1 MTDLALPAASPVTP
15 AHSVLRRF
23 LSLALI
29 HGVLIAGAIFMLA
42 PFIWMLVTS
51 IKPPAEIFS
60 AEISLWPKQF
70 YGVENFSFAME
81 KAPLLR
87 FALNGVILCGGILIV
102 QLLVAIPCAYAIA
115 KLKFRAARLMMVLV
129 MLGLLVPIH
138 ATALPLYVAFD
149 RLAVLNSYTALVAPF
164 SISVFA
170 IFLFLQFFRAIPDD
184 LIHAARLDG
193 MSEIGIVA
201 RVVVPNAWPAITAFA
216 IFSVVAHW
224 NDLFWPLVVVTNQ
237 NYATP
242 PLGLLYFR
250 AAEAGDDYGAL
261 MAATLIITLPL
272 VAAFLVAQKR
282 FVEGIT
288 MTGLK
293 G

>member
-1 MTDLALPAASPVTP
+1 MTHSGFSLGRLLRLALLSFGA
-15 AHSVLRRF
+15 LLF
-23 LSLALI
+23 LAPY
-29 HGVLIAGAIFMLA
+29 IFMLA
-42 PFIWMLVTS
+42 TAS
-51 IKPPAEIFS
+51 KSQSEIFTS
-60 AEISLWPKQF
+60 SLSLIPEHWFLLQNVTK
-70 YGVENFSFAME
+70 AMT
-81 KAPLLR
+81 KVNMSGLL
-87 FALNGVILCGGILIV
+87 FNGVVVCGLILFFQVLIAV
-102 QLLVAIPCAYAIA
+102 PCAYALA
-115 KLKFRAARLMMVLV
+115 KLNFRAAQLMMALV

-138 ATALPLYVAFD
+138 ATALPLYVAFNS
-149 RLAVLNSYTALVAPF
+149 LSILNSYTALVAPF
-164 SISVFA
+164 SISVFG
-170 IFLFLQFFRAIPDD
+170 IFLFLQFFRAMPDD

-201 RVVVPNAWPAITAFA
+201 RVIVPNAWPAITAFA
-216 IFSVVAHW
+216 IFSVVGHW
-224 NDLFWPLVVVTNQ
+224 NDLYWPLIVVTNQ
-237 NYATP
+237 AYATP

-272 VAAFLVAQKR
+272 LLAFLFAQKR

>member
-1 MTDLALPAASPVTP
+1 MTNDTLSLGRILRL
-15 AHSVLRRF
+15 SVLSIGAIVF
-23 LSLALI
+23 LAPYIFMISTAGKAQSDIFSSSLSLI
-29 HGVLIAGAIFMLA
+29 
-42 PFIWMLVTS
+42 PQTW
-51 IKPPAEIFS
+51 
-60 AEISLWPKQF
+60 F
-70 YGVENFSFAME
+70 YVENFS
-81 KAPLLR
+81 KALSRVSMGSLL
-87 FALNGVILCGGILIV
+87 LNGVVVCGLILIV
-102 QLLVAIPCAYAIA
+102 QVVVAIPCAYAMA
-115 KLKFRAARLMMVLV
+115 KLSFRAARLMMALV

-149 RLAVLNSYTALVAPF
+149 KMSALNSYFALVAPF

-170 IFLFLQFFRAIPDD
+170 IFLFLQFFRGIPDD

-193 MSEIGIVA
+193 MSETGIVMQ
-201 RVVVPNAWPAITAFA
+201 VIVPNAWPAITAFS

-224 NDLFWPLVVVTNQ
+224 NDLFWPLIVVTNQ
-237 NYATP
+237 AYATP

-272 VAAFLVAQKR
+272 VLAFLFAQKR

>member
-1 MTDLALPAASPVTP
+1 MTSLPAG
-15 AHSVLRRF
+15 R
-23 LSLALI
+23 I
-29 HGVLIAGAIFMLA
+29 I
-42 PFIWMLVTS
+42 
-51 IKPPAEIFS
+51 
-60 AEISLWPKQF
+60 
-70 YGVENFSFAME
+70 
-81 KAPLLR
+81 R
-87 FALNGVILCGGILIV
+87 FALLSLGALMILAPYVFMISTAGKTQSDIFTSSLSLIPQHFYFAENFAKALSKVPMATLLWNGVVVCGLIFFFQV
-102 QLLVAIPCAYAIA
+102 LVAIPCAYAMA

-149 RLAVLNSYTALVAPF
+149 RMSLINSYTSLVAPF
-164 SISVFA
+164 TISVFA
-170 IFLFLQFFRAIPDD
+170 IFMFLQFFRAMPDD

-193 MSEIGIVA
+193 MSELGIVA
-201 RVVVPNAWPAITAFA
+201 RVIVPNAWPAVTAFA

-224 NDLFWPLVVVTNQ
+224 NDLYWPLIVVSKQ
-237 NYATP
+237 AYATP
-242 PLGLLYFR
+242 PLGLMYFR

-272 VAAFLVAQKR
+272 VVAFLFAQKR

-288 MTGLK
+288 MTGLN

>member
-1 MTDLALPAASPVTP
+1 MTANRWPLGRVSRLALLSFGALLFLAPYVFMLSTAGKAQSEIFTS
-15 AHSVLRRF
+15 A
-23 LSLALI
+23 LSLVPETFYYVANFTKALTRVPMGTLLWNGVVVCGLI
-29 HGVLIAGAIFMLA
+29 FVFQVLI
-42 PFIWMLVTS
+42 
-51 IKPPAEIFS
+51 
-60 AEISLWPKQF
+60 
-70 YGVENFSFAME
+70 
-81 KAPLLR
+81 
-87 FALNGVILCGGILIV
+87 
-102 QLLVAIPCAYAIA
+102 AIPCAYAMA

-138 ATALPLYVAFD
+138 ATALPLYVGFNS
-149 RLAVLNSYTALVAPF
+149 LSLLNSYTALVAPF

-170 IFLFLQFFRAIPDD
+170 IFMFLQFFRSMPDD

-193 MSEIGIVA
+193 MSELGIVA
-201 RVVVPNAWPAITAFA
+201 RVIVPNAWPAVTAFS

-224 NDLFWPLVVVTNQ
+224 NDLYWPLVVITKQ
-237 NYATP
+237 DYATP
-242 PLGLLYFR
+242 PLGLMYFR

-261 MAATLIITLPL
+261 MAATMIITLPL
-272 VAAFLVAQKR
+272 VAAFLLAQKR

>member
-1 MTDLALPAASPVTP
+1 MTGIPLGRIV
-15 AHSVLRRF
+15 RF
-23 LSLALI
+23 TLLSLGALMI
-29 HGVLIAGAIFMLA
+29 LAPYIFMISAAGKTQSDIFTAALS
-42 PFIWMLVTS
+42 LV
-51 IKPPAEIFS
+51 P
-60 AEISLWPKQF
+60 QHF
-70 YGVENFSFAME
+70 YFAENFA
-81 KAPLLR
+81 K
-87 FALNGVILCGGILIV
+87 ALNKVPMATLLWNGVVVCGLIFFFQV
-102 QLLVAIPCAYAIA
+102 AVAIPCAYAMA
-115 KLKFRAARLMMVLV
+115 KLKFRAARMMMVLV

-149 RLAVLNSYTALVAPF
+149 RLSLLNSYTALVAPF
-164 SISVFA
+164 TISVFA
-170 IFLFLQFFRAIPDD
+170 IFMFLQFFRAMPDD

-193 MSEIGIVA
+193 MSELGIVA
-201 RVVVPNAWPAITAFA
+201 RVIVPNAWPAVTAFA

-224 NDLFWPLVVVTNQ
+224 NDLYWPLIVVSKQ
-237 NYATP
+237 AYATP
-242 PLGLLYFR
+242 PLGLMYFR

-272 VAAFLVAQKR
+272 VVAFLLAQKR

>member
-1 MTDLALPAASPVTP
+1 MTNTISVTRLIRLA
-15 AHSVLRRF
+15 VLSF
-23 LSLALI
+23 GALI
-29 HGVLIAGAIFMLA
+29 FLAPYIFMVSTA
-42 PFIWMLVTS
+42 GKAQS
-51 IKPPAEIFS
+51 EIFS
-60 AEISLWPKQF
+60 SSLSLIPEQWS
-70 YGVENFSFAME
+70 YVENFSQALSRVSMTT
-81 KAPLLR
+81 LL
-87 FALNGVILCGGILIV
+87 FNGVVVCALIFV
-102 QLLVAIPCAYAIA
+102 IQIVVAIPCAYAMA
-115 KLKFRAARLMMVLV
+115 KLKFRAARTMMVLV

-138 ATALPLYVAFD
+138 ATALPIYVAFD
-149 RLAVLNSYTALVAPF
+149 RLSVLNSYAALVAPF

-170 IFLFLQFFRAIPDD
+170 IFLFLQFFRAMPDD

-193 MSEIGIVA
+193 MSEAGIVA
-201 RVVVPNAWPAITAFA
+201 RVIVPNAWPAITAFA

-224 NDLFWPLVVVTNQ
+224 NDLFWPLIVVTNQ
-237 NYATP
+237 DYATP

-272 VAAFLVAQKR
+272 VTAFLLAQKR

>member
-1 MTDLALPAASPVTP
+1 MTNDTLSLGRILRL
-15 AHSVLRRF
+15 SVLTIGAIVF
-23 LSLALI
+23 LAPYIFMISTAGKAQSDIFSSSLSLI
-29 HGVLIAGAIFMLA
+29 
-42 PFIWMLVTS
+42 PQTW
-51 IKPPAEIFS
+51 
-60 AEISLWPKQF
+60 F
-70 YGVENFSFAME
+70 YVENFS
-81 KAPLLR
+81 KALSRVSMVSLL
-87 FALNGVILCGGILIV
+87 LNGVVVCGLILIV
-102 QLLVAIPCAYAIA
+102 QVVVAIPCAYAMA
-115 KLKFRAARLMMVLV
+115 KLSFRAARLMMALV

-149 RLAVLNSYTALVAPF
+149 RMSVLNSYFALVAPF

-170 IFLFLQFFRAIPDD
+170 IFLFLQFFRGIPDD

-193 MSEIGIVA
+193 MSETGIVM
-201 RVVVPNAWPAITAFA
+201 RVIVPNAWPAITAFS

-224 NDLFWPLVVVTNQ
+224 NDLFWPLIVVTNQ
-237 NYATP
+237 AYATP

-272 VAAFLVAQKR
+272 VLAFLFAQKR

>member
-1 MTDLALPAASPVTP
+1 M
-15 AHSVLRRF
+15 
-23 LSLALI
+23 
-29 HGVLIAGAIFMLA
+29 
-42 PFIWMLVTS
+42 TS
-51 IKPPAEIFS
+51 IPAGRI
-60 AEISLWPKQF
+60 I
-70 YGVENFSFAME
+70 
-81 KAPLLR
+81 R
-87 FALNGVILCGGILIV
+87 FALLSLGALMILAPYIFMISTAGKTQSDIFTSSLSLIPQHFYFAENFAKALNKVPMATLLWNGVVVCGLIFFV
-102 QLLVAIPCAYAIA
+102 QVVVAIPCAYAMA

-149 RLAVLNSYTALVAPF
+149 RMSLLNSYASLVAPF
-164 SISVFA
+164 TISVFA
-170 IFLFLQFFRAIPDD
+170 IFMFLQFFRAMPDD
-184 LIHAARLDG
+184 LLHAARLDG
-193 MSEIGIVA
+193 MSELGIVA
-201 RVVVPNAWPAITAFA
+201 RVIVPNAWPAVTAFA

-224 NDLFWPLVVVTNQ
+224 NDLYWPLIVVSKQ
-237 NYATP
+237 AYATP
-242 PLGLLYFR
+242 PLGLMYFR

-272 VAAFLVAQKR
+272 VAAFLLAQKR

>member
-1 MTDLALPAASPVTP
+1 MSADSFTLGRAIRLAILSLGALV
-15 AHSVLRRF
+15 F
-23 LSLALI
+23 LSPYIFMISTAGKAQSDIFNASLSLI
-29 HGVLIAGAIFMLA
+29 PQHWFYAENFAKAWSRVSMPTLLFNGVLVCLLI
-42 PFIWMLVTS
+42 LV
-51 IKPPAEIFS
+51 F
-60 AEISLWPKQF
+60 Q
-70 YGVENFSFAME
+70 
-81 KAPLLR
+81 
-87 FALNGVILCGGILIV
+87 VII
-102 QLLVAIPCAYAIA
+102 AIPCAYAMA
-115 KLKFRAARLMMVLV
+115 KLKFRAARALMVLV

-138 ATALPLYVAFD
+138 ATALPLYVGFD
-149 RLAVLNSYTALVAPF
+149 RVGALNSYVALVAPF
-164 SISVFA
+164 TISVFA

-193 MSEIGIVA
+193 MTEAGIIA
-201 RVVVPNAWPAITAFA
+201 RVIVPNAWPAITAFS

-224 NDLFWPLVVVTNQ
+224 NDLYWPLIVVTNQ
-237 NYATP
+237 AYATP

-250 AAEAGDDYGAL
+250 SAEAGDDYGAL

-272 VAAFLVAQKR
+272 VAAFLFAQKR

>member
-1 MTDLALPAASPVTP
+1 MNASAFTLGRAVRLSILIFGAVIFLAPYVFMISTAGKAQSDIF
-15 AHSVLRRF
+15 SSS
-23 LSLALI
+23 LSLIPQHWSYVANFTKALTRVSMTTLLWNGVVVCALI
-29 HGVLIAGAIFMLA
+29 FVFQVMI
-42 PFIWMLVTS
+42 
-51 IKPPAEIFS
+51 
-60 AEISLWPKQF
+60 
-70 YGVENFSFAME
+70 
-81 KAPLLR
+81 
-87 FALNGVILCGGILIV
+87 
-102 QLLVAIPCAYAIA
+102 AIPCAYAMA

-149 RLAVLNSYTALVAPF
+149 RMAVLNSYFALVAPF
-164 SISVFA
+164 TISVFG

-193 MSEIGIVA
+193 MSELGIIG
-201 RVVVPNAWPAITAFA
+201 RVIVPNAWPAITAFA

-224 NDLFWPLVVVTNQ
+224 NDLYWPLIVVSNQ
-237 NYATP
+237 SYATP

-261 MAATLIITLPL
+261 MAATLIITTPL
-272 VAAFLVAQKR
+272 VAAFLLAQKR

>member
-1 MTDLALPAASPVTP
+1 MNAQTFTLGRAVRL
-15 AHSVLRRF
+15 SVLIF
-23 LSLALI
+23 GAAIFLAPYVFMISTAGKAQSDIFSSSLSLIPQHWSYVQNFAKALTRVSMTRLLFNGVAVCALI
-29 HGVLIAGAIFMLA
+29 FVFQVMI
-42 PFIWMLVTS
+42 
-51 IKPPAEIFS
+51 
-60 AEISLWPKQF
+60 
-70 YGVENFSFAME
+70 
-81 KAPLLR
+81 
-87 FALNGVILCGGILIV
+87 
-102 QLLVAIPCAYAIA
+102 AIPCAYAMA
-115 KLKFRAARLMMVLV
+115 KLKFRAARLMMMLV

-149 RLAVLNSYTALVAPF
+149 RLAVLNSYFALVAPF
-164 SISVFA
+164 TISVFG

-193 MSEIGIVA
+193 MSELGIIG
-201 RVVVPNAWPAITAFA
+201 RVIVPNAWPAVTAFA

-224 NDLFWPLVVVTNQ
+224 NDLYWPLIVVSNQ
-237 NYATP
+237 TYATP

-261 MAATLIITLPL
+261 MAATLIITTPL
-272 VAAFLVAQKR
+272 VAAFLLAQKR

>member
-1 MTDLALPAASPVTP
+1 MTSIPAG
-15 AHSVLRRF
+15 RF
-23 LSLALI
+23 IRFTLLSLGALMI
-29 HGVLIAGAIFMLA
+29 LAPYIFMISTA
-42 PFIWMLVTS
+42 GKTQSDIFTS
-51 IKPPAEIFS
+51 
-60 AEISLWPKQF
+60 SLSLMPEHF
-70 YGVENFSFAME
+70 YFAENFA
-81 KAPLLR
+81 K
-87 FALNGVILCGGILIV
+87 ALNKVPMATLLWNGVVVCGLIFFFQV
-102 QLLVAIPCAYAIA
+102 LVAIPCAYAMA

-149 RLAVLNSYTALVAPF
+149 RMSLLNSYTSLVAPF
-164 SISVFA
+164 TISVFA
-170 IFLFLQFFRAIPDD
+170 IFMFLQFFRAMPDD

-193 MSEIGIVA
+193 MSELGIVA
-201 RVVVPNAWPAITAFA
+201 RVIVPNAWPAVTAFA

-224 NDLFWPLVVVTNQ
+224 NDLYWPLIVVSKQ
-237 NYATP
+237 AYATP
-242 PLGLLYFR
+242 PLGLMYFR

-272 VAAFLVAQKR
+272 VVAFLFAQKR

>member
-1 MTDLALPAASPVTP
+1 MNAQAFTFGRAVRLSILIFGAVIFLAPYIFMISTAGKAQSDIF
-15 AHSVLRRF
+15 SSS
-23 LSLALI
+23 LSLVPQHWSYVANFTKALTRVSMTTLLWNGVVVCALI
-29 HGVLIAGAIFMLA
+29 FVF
-42 PFIWMLVTS
+42 
-51 IKPPAEIFS
+51 
-60 AEISLWPKQF
+60 Q
-70 YGVENFSFAME
+70 
-81 KAPLLR
+81 
-87 FALNGVILCGGILIV
+87 VII
-102 QLLVAIPCAYAIA
+102 AIPCAYAMA

-149 RLAVLNSYTALVAPF
+149 RMAVLNSYFALVAPF
-164 SISVFA
+164 TISVFG
-170 IFLFLQFFRAIPDD
+170 IFLFLQFFRAMPDD

-193 MSEIGIVA
+193 MSETGIIA
-201 RVVVPNAWPAITAFA
+201 RVIVPNAWPAITAFA

-224 NDLFWPLVVVTNQ
+224 NDLYWPLIVVSNQ
-237 NYATP
+237 AYATP

-261 MAATLIITLPL
+261 MAATLIITTPL
-272 VAAFLVAQKR
+272 VAAFLLAQKR

>member
-1 MTDLALPAASPVTP
+1 MTQSLFLERL
-15 AHSVLRRF
+15 LR
-23 LSLALI
+23 LSLLSIGALI
-29 HGVLIAGAIFMLA
+29 FLA
-42 PFIWMLVTS
+42 PYMFMISTAGKDQS
-51 IKPPAEIFS
+51 EIFS
-60 AEISLWPKQF
+60 ASLSLIPQNSA
-70 YGVENFSFAME
+70 YLANFAKAFARVSMQN
-81 KAPLLR
+81 LL
-87 FALNGVILCGGILIV
+87 FNGVIVCGAILV
-102 QLLVAIPCAYAIA
+102 LQVVVAVPCAYAMA
-115 KLKFRAARLMMVLV
+115 KLKFGAARILMTLV

-149 RLAVLNSYTALVAPF
+149 SLALLNSYTALVAPF
-164 SISVFA
+164 SISVFG
-170 IFLFLQFFRAIPDD
+170 IFLFLQFFRAMPDD

-193 MSEIGIVA
+193 MSEAGVVA
-201 RVVVPNAWPAITAFA
+201 RVIVPNAWPAVTAFS

-224 NDLFWPLVVVTNQ
+224 NDLFWPLIVVSNQ
-237 NYATP
+237 SYATP
-242 PLGLLYFR
+242 PLGLLFFR

-272 VAAFLVAQKR
+272 VAAFLIAQKR

>member
-1 MTDLALPAASPVTP
+1 MTQALTP
-15 AHSVLRRF
+15 GRIFRLTLLSLGALIF
-23 LSLALI
+23 LSPY
-29 HGVLIAGAIFMLA
+29 IFMVSTA
-42 PFIWMLVTS
+42 GKDQS
-51 IKPPAEIFS
+51 EIFS
-60 AEISLWPKQF
+60 ASLSLIPQHF
-70 YGVENFSFAME
+70 AYVANFT
-81 KAPLLR
+81 KALTRVSMQNLL
-87 FALNGVILCGGILIV
+87 LNGVIVCGLILV
-102 QLLVAIPCAYAIA
+102 LQVVVAVPCAYAMA
-115 KLKFRAARLMMVLV
+115 KLKFGAARFMMALV

-149 RLAVLNSYTALVAPF
+149 KLSLLNSYTALVAPF
-164 SISVFA
+164 SISVFG
-170 IFLFLQFFRAIPDD
+170 IFLFLQFFRAMPDD

-193 MSEIGIVA
+193 MSEAGIVV
-201 RVVVPNAWPAITAFA
+201 RVIVPNAWPAVTAFA

-224 NDLFWPLVVVTNQ
+224 NDLFWPLIVVTNQ
-237 NYATP
+237 SYATP
-242 PLGLLYFR
+242 PLGLLFFR

-272 VAAFLVAQKR
+272 VIAFLLAQKR

>member
-1 MTDLALPAASPVTP
+1 MTETFSFGRAFRLTL
-15 AHSVLRRF
+15 
-23 LSLALI
+23 LSLGALI
-29 HGVLIAGAIFMLA
+29 FLAPYIFMISTA
-42 PFIWMLVTS
+42 GKGQS
-51 IKPPAEIFS
+51 EIFTS
-60 AEISLWPKQF
+60 SLSLIPTQF
-70 YGVENFSFAME
+70 FYLENFA
-81 KAPLLR
+81 KAFGRVSMGQLLW
-87 FALNGVILCGGILIV
+87 NGVIVCGLIFV
-102 QLLVAIPCAYAIA
+102 IQVIIAIPCAYAMA
-115 KLKFRAARLMMVLV
+115 KLKFGAARLLMALV

-138 ATALPLYVAFD
+138 ATSLPLYVAFD
-149 RLAVLNSYTALVAPF
+149 SAALLNSYTALVAPF

-170 IFLFLQFFRAIPDD
+170 IFLFLQFFRAMPDD

-193 MSEIGIVA
+193 MSELGIVM
-201 RVVVPNAWPAITAFA
+201 RVIVPNAWPAITAFA

-224 NDLFWPLVVVTNQ
+224 NDLYWPLIVVSNQ
-237 NYATP
+237 AYATP
-242 PLGLLYFR
+242 PLGLLFFR

-272 VAAFLVAQKR
+272 VAAFLLAQKR

>member
-1 MTDLALPAASPVTP
+1 VTGIPVGRI
-15 AHSVLRRF
+15 V
-23 LSLALI
+23 
-29 HGVLIAGAIFMLA
+29 
-42 PFIWMLVTS
+42 
-51 IKPPAEIFS
+51 
-60 AEISLWPKQF
+60 
-70 YGVENFSFAME
+70 
-81 KAPLLR
+81 R
-87 FALNGVILCGGILIV
+87 FALLSLGALMILAPYIFMISTAGKTQSDIFTAALSLVPQHLYFAENFAKALNKVPMATLLWNGVVVCGLIFFSQV
-102 QLLVAIPCAYAIA
+102 AVAIPCAYAMA
-115 KLKFRAARLMMVLV
+115 KLKFRAARMMMVLV

-149 RLAVLNSYTALVAPF
+149 RVSLLNSYTALVAPF
-164 SISVFA
+164 TISVFA
-170 IFLFLQFFRAIPDD
+170 IFMFLQFFRAMPDD

-193 MSEIGIVA
+193 MSELGIVA
-201 RVVVPNAWPAITAFA
+201 RVIVPNAWPAVTAFA

-224 NDLFWPLVVVTNQ
+224 NDLYWPLIVISKQ
-237 NYATP
+237 AYATP
-242 PLGLLYFR
+242 PLGLMYFR

-272 VAAFLVAQKR
+272 VVAFLLAQKR

>member
-1 MTDLALPAASPVTP
+1 MITNALSVARIVRLAV
-15 AHSVLRRF
+15 
-23 LSLALI
+23 LSLGAL
-29 HGVLIAGAIFMLA
+29 LFLAPYIFMVSTA
-42 PFIWMLVTS
+42 GKAQS
-51 IKPPAEIFS
+51 EIFS
-60 AEISLWPKQF
+60 SSLSLIPEQWS
-70 YGVENFSFAME
+70 YIENFS
-81 KAPLLR
+81 KALSRVSMTTLL
-87 FALNGVILCGGILIV
+87 FNGVVVCALIFV
-102 QLLVAIPCAYAIA
+102 IQIVVAIPCAYAMA
-115 KLKFRAARLMMVLV
+115 KLKFRAARAMMVLV

-138 ATALPLYVAFD
+138 ATALPIYVAFD
-149 RLAVLNSYTALVAPF
+149 KLSVLNSYAALVAPF

-170 IFLFLQFFRAIPDD
+170 IFLFLQFFRAMPDD

-193 MSEIGIVA
+193 MSEAGIVA
-201 RVVVPNAWPAITAFA
+201 RVIVPNAWPAITAFA

-224 NDLFWPLVVVTNQ
+224 NDLFWPLIVVTNQ
-237 NYATP
+237 DYATP
-242 PLGLLYFR
+242 PLGLLFFR

-272 VAAFLVAQKR
+272 VTAFLLAQKR

>member
-1 MTDLALPAASPVTP
+1 MITNALSVARIVRLAV
-15 AHSVLRRF
+15 
-23 LSLALI
+23 LSLGAL
-29 HGVLIAGAIFMLA
+29 LFLAPYIFMVSTA
-42 PFIWMLVTS
+42 GKAQS
-51 IKPPAEIFS
+51 EIFS
-60 AEISLWPKQF
+60 SSLSLIPEQWS
-70 YGVENFSFAME
+70 YIENFS
-81 KAPLLR
+81 KALSRVSMTTLL
-87 FALNGVILCGGILIV
+87 FNGVVVCALIFV
-102 QLLVAIPCAYAIA
+102 IQIVVAIPCAYAMA
-115 KLKFRAARLMMVLV
+115 KLKFRAARAMMVLV

-138 ATALPLYVAFD
+138 ATALPIYVAFD
-149 RLAVLNSYTALVAPF
+149 KLSVLNSYAALVAPF

-170 IFLFLQFFRAIPDD
+170 IFLFLQFFRAMPDD

-193 MSEIGIVA
+193 MSEAGIVA
-201 RVVVPNAWPAITAFA
+201 RVIAPNAWPAITAFA

-224 NDLFWPLVVVTNQ
+224 NDLFWPLIVVTNQ
-237 NYATP
+237 DYATP
-242 PLGLLYFR
+242 PLGLLFFR

-272 VAAFLVAQKR
+272 VSAFLLAQKR

>member
-1 MTDLALPAASPVTP
+1 MTSASFTPGRVARLSILGLGALVFLAPYIFMVSTAGKAQSDIFT
-15 AHSVLRRF
+15 SS
-23 LSLALI
+23 LSLITQQWFYVQNFAKALSRVSMGRLLMNGVVVCALI
-29 HGVLIAGAIFMLA
+29 
-42 PFIWMLVTS
+42 LV
-51 IKPPAEIFS
+51 F
-60 AEISLWPKQF
+60 Q
-70 YGVENFSFAME
+70 V
-81 KAPLLR
+81 
-87 FALNGVILCGGILIV
+87 VI
-102 QLLVAIPCAYAIA
+102 AIPCAYAMA
-115 KLKFRAARLMMVLV
+115 KLKFRAARALMVLV

-149 RLAVLNSYTALVAPF
+149 RAGALNSYVALVAPF
-164 SISVFA
+164 TISVFG
-170 IFLFLQFFRAIPDD
+170 IFLFLQFFRAMPDD

-193 MSEIGIVA
+193 MSEPGIIA
-201 RVVVPNAWPAITAFA
+201 RVIVPNAWPAITAFS

-224 NDLFWPLVVVTNQ
+224 NDLYWPLIVVTNQ
-237 NYATP
+237 AYATP

-261 MAATLIITLPL
+261 MAATLIITFPL
-272 VAAFLVAQKR
+272 VAAFLLAQKR

>member
-1 MTDLALPAASPVTP
+1 MTSNAF
-15 AHSVLRRF
+15 SVARIARLTV
-23 LSLALI
+23 LSLGALI
-29 HGVLIAGAIFMLA
+29 FLAPYIFMVSTA
-42 PFIWMLVTS
+42 GKAQS
-51 IKPPAEIFS
+51 EIFS
-60 AEISLWPKQF
+60 SSLSLIPEQWS
-70 YGVENFSFAME
+70 YVENFS
-81 KAPLLR
+81 KALSRVSMSTLL
-87 FALNGVILCGGILIV
+87 FNGVIVCALIFV
-102 QLLVAIPCAYAIA
+102 IQIVVAIPCAYAMA
-115 KLKFRAARLMMVLV
+115 KLKFRAARTMMVLV

-138 ATALPLYVAFD
+138 ATALPIYVAFD
-149 RLAVLNSYTALVAPF
+149 RLSVLNSYAALVAPF

-170 IFLFLQFFRAIPDD
+170 IFLFLQFFRAMPDD

-193 MSEIGIVA
+193 MSEAGIVA
-201 RVVVPNAWPAITAFA
+201 RVIVPNAWPAITAFA

-224 NDLFWPLVVVTNQ
+224 NDLFWPLIVVTNQ
-237 NYATP
+237 DYATP

-261 MAATLIITLPL
+261 MATTLIITLPL
-272 VAAFLVAQKR
+272 VTAFLLAQKR

>member
-1 MTDLALPAASPVTP
+1 MITNALSVARIARLAV
-15 AHSVLRRF
+15 
-23 LSLALI
+23 LSLGAL
-29 HGVLIAGAIFMLA
+29 LFLAPYIFMVSTA
-42 PFIWMLVTS
+42 GKAQS
-51 IKPPAEIFS
+51 EIFS
-60 AEISLWPKQF
+60 SSLSLIPEQWS
-70 YGVENFSFAME
+70 YIENFS
-81 KAPLLR
+81 KALSRVSMTTLI
-87 FALNGVILCGGILIV
+87 FNGVVVCALIFV
-102 QLLVAIPCAYAIA
+102 IQIVVAIPCAYAMA
-115 KLKFRAARLMMVLV
+115 KLKFRAARAMMVLV

-138 ATALPLYVAFD
+138 ATALPIYVAFD
-149 RLAVLNSYTALVAPF
+149 KLSVLNSYAALVAPF

-170 IFLFLQFFRAIPDD
+170 IFLFLQFFRAMPDD

-193 MSEIGIVA
+193 MSEAGIVA
-201 RVVVPNAWPAITAFA
+201 RVIVPNAWPAITAFA

-224 NDLFWPLVVVTNQ
+224 NDLFWPLIVVTNQ
-237 NYATP
+237 DYATP
-242 PLGLLYFR
+242 PLGLLFFR

-272 VAAFLVAQKR
+272 VSAFLLAQKR

>member
-1 MTDLALPAASPVTP
+1 MTGIPVGRI
-15 AHSVLRRF
+15 V
-23 LSLALI
+23 
-29 HGVLIAGAIFMLA
+29 
-42 PFIWMLVTS
+42 
-51 IKPPAEIFS
+51 
-60 AEISLWPKQF
+60 
-70 YGVENFSFAME
+70 
-81 KAPLLR
+81 R
-87 FALNGVILCGGILIV
+87 FALLSLGALTILAPYIFMISTAGKTQSDIFTAALSLIPQHFYFAENFAKALDKVPMATLLWNGVVVCGLIFFFQV
-102 QLLVAIPCAYAIA
+102 AVAIPCAYAMA
-115 KLKFRAARLMMVLV
+115 KLKFRAARMMMVLV

-149 RLAVLNSYTALVAPF
+149 RVSLLNSYTALVAPF
-164 SISVFA
+164 TISVFA
-170 IFLFLQFFRAIPDD
+170 IFMFLQFFRAMPDD

-193 MSEIGIVA
+193 MSELGIVA
-201 RVVVPNAWPAITAFA
+201 RVIVPNAWPAVTAFA

-224 NDLFWPLVVVTNQ
+224 NDLYWPLIVISKQ
-237 NYATP
+237 AYATP
-242 PLGLLYFR
+242 PLGLMYFR

-272 VAAFLVAQKR
+272 VAAFLLAQKR

>member
-1 MTDLALPAASPVTP
+1 MTGIPVGRI
-15 AHSVLRRF
+15 V
-23 LSLALI
+23 
-29 HGVLIAGAIFMLA
+29 
-42 PFIWMLVTS
+42 
-51 IKPPAEIFS
+51 
-60 AEISLWPKQF
+60 
-70 YGVENFSFAME
+70 
-81 KAPLLR
+81 R
-87 FALNGVILCGGILIV
+87 FALLSLGALMILAPYIFMISTAGKTQSDIFTAALSLIPQHVYFAENFAKALEKVPMATLLWNGVVVCGLIFFFQV
-102 QLLVAIPCAYAIA
+102 AVAIPCAYAMA
-115 KLKFRAARLMMVLV
+115 KLKFRAARAMMVLV

-149 RLAVLNSYTALVAPF
+149 KLSLLNSYTALVAPF
-164 SISVFA
+164 TISVFA
-170 IFLFLQFFRAIPDD
+170 IFMFLQFFRGMPDD

-193 MSEIGIVA
+193 MSELGIVA
-201 RVVVPNAWPAITAFA
+201 RVIVPNAWPAVTAFA

-224 NDLFWPLVVVTNQ
+224 NDLYWPLIVISKQ
-237 NYATP
+237 AYATP
-242 PLGLLYFR
+242 PLGLMYFR

-272 VAAFLVAQKR
+272 VVAFLLAQKR

>member
-1 MTDLALPAASPVTP
+1 MSQI
-15 AHSVLRRF
+15 S
-23 LSLALI
+23 LSLSFSRSFSLGRILRLSILTLGALI
-29 HGVLIAGAIFMLA
+29 FLAPYIFMISTA
-42 PFIWMLVTS
+42 GKAQS
-51 IKPPAEIFS
+51 DIFN
-60 AEISLWPKQF
+60 ASLNLIPQQWF
-70 YGVENFSFAME
+70 YVQNFTKALSRVAMGR
-81 KAPLLR
+81 LL
-87 FALNGVILCGGILIV
+87 FNGVIVCALIFAFQV
-102 QLLVAIPCAYAIA
+102 VIAIPCAYAMA
-115 KLKFRAARLMMVLV
+115 KLKFPAAKVMMLVV

-138 ATALPLYVAFD
+138 ATALPLYVAFE
-149 RLAVLNSYTALVAPF
+149 RIGSLNSYVSLVAPF
-164 SISVFA
+164 TISVFG
-170 IFLFLQFFRAIPDD
+170 IFLFMQFFRSIPDD

-193 MSEIGIVA
+193 MSEIGIIA
-201 RVVVPNAWPAITAFA
+201 RVVVPNAWPAVTAFA

-224 NDLFWPLVVVTNQ
+224 NDLYWPLIVVSNQ
-237 NYATP
+237 AYATP

-272 VAAFLVAQKR
+272 VLAFLFAQKR

>member
-1 MTDLALPAASPVTP
+1 M
-15 AHSVLRRF
+15 
-23 LSLALI
+23 
-29 HGVLIAGAIFMLA
+29 
-42 PFIWMLVTS
+42 TS
-51 IKPPAEIFS
+51 IPVGRI
-60 AEISLWPKQF
+60 
-70 YGVENFSFAME
+70 V
-81 KAPLLR
+81 R
-87 FALNGVILCGGILIV
+87 FALLSLGALMILAPYVFMISTAGKTQSDIFTAALSLIPQHFYFTENFTKALNKVPMATLLWNGVVVCGLIFFFQV
-102 QLLVAIPCAYAIA
+102 AVAIPCAYAMA
-115 KLKFRAARLMMVLV
+115 KLKFRAARMMMVLV

-149 RLAVLNSYTALVAPF
+149 RLSLLNSYTALVAPF
-164 SISVFA
+164 TISVFA
-170 IFLFLQFFRAIPDD
+170 IFMFLQFFRAMPDD

-193 MSEIGIVA
+193 MSELGIVA
-201 RVVVPNAWPAITAFA
+201 RVIVPNAWPAVTAFA

-224 NDLFWPLVVVTNQ
+224 NDLYWPLIVISKQ
-237 NYATP
+237 AYATP
-242 PLGLLYFR
+242 PLGLMYFR

-272 VAAFLVAQKR
+272 VVAFLLAQKR